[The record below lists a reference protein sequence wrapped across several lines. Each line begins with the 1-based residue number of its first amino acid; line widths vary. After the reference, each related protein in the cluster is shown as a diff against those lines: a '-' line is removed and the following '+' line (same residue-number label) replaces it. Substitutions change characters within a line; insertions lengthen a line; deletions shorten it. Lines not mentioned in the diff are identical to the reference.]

1 MSEVPDNLYYTETH
15 EWLREEPD
23 GSMTVGISDYAQD
36 ALGDV
41 VHVELPE
48 LEAEFVAGEEACVV
62 ESVKAASEL
71 YAPATGVIT
80 EVNEALESRPELVN
94 EDPYGAGWFF
104 RMMPEQA
111 LQESDFLDA
120 DAYEDM
126 IEDD

>member
-1 MSEVPDNLYYTETH
+1 MSGVPDNLYYTETH
-15 EWLREEPD
+15 EWVREEPD
-23 GSMTVGISDYAQD
+23 GSVTVGITDYAQD

-71 YAPATGVIT
+71 YAPATGIVLEI
-80 EVNEALESRPELVN
+80 NETLESRPERVN

-104 RMMPEQA
+104 RLMPEEDLA
-111 LQESDFLDA
+111 ASELLDA
-120 DAYEDM
+120 ASYEDM
-126 IEDD
+126 IEDE

>member
-1 MSEVPDNLYYTETH
+1 MSEVPDNIYYTETH
-15 EWLREEPD
+15 EWVREEPD
-23 GSMTVGISDYAQD
+23 GSITVGISDYAQD

-48 LEAEFVAGEEACVV
+48 PEAEFVAGEEACVV

-71 YAPATGVIT
+71 YAPVTGAVS
-80 EVNEALESRPELVN
+80 EVNETLESRPELVN

-104 RMMPEQA
+104 RLMPEQRLVA
-111 LQESDFLDA
+111 ADLLDA

-126 IEDD
+126 IEDE

>member
-1 MSEVPDNLYYTETH
+1 MTDVPDNLSYTETH

-23 GSMTVGISDYAQD
+23 GSYTVGITDYAQD

-71 YAPATGVIT
+71 YAPVTGTIS
-80 EVNEALESRPELVN
+80 EFNEQLESRPELVN

-104 RMMPEQA
+104 RIIPDQSVSTND
-111 LQESDFLDA
+111 LLDA
-120 DAYEDM
+120 QSYEEM
-126 IEDD
+126 VEDE

>member
-1 MSEVPDNLYYTETH
+1 MTDVPDNLSYTETH

-23 GSMTVGISDYAQD
+23 GSFTVGITDYAQD

-48 LEAEFVAGEEACVV
+48 LEAEFIAAEETCVV

-71 YAPATGVIT
+71 YAPVTGTVT
-80 EVNEALESRPELVN
+80 EINETLESRPELVN

-104 RMMPEQA
+104 RIMPD
-111 LQESDFLDA
+111 ESVSASELLDA
-120 DAYEDM
+120 QSYEEM
-126 IEDD
+126 VEDE

>member
-23 GSMTVGISDYAQD
+23 GSITVGISDYAQD

-48 LEAEFVAGEEACVV
+48 LDAEFAAGEETCVV

-71 YAPATGVIT
+71 YTPATGTIT
-80 EVNEALESRPELVN
+80 EVNEALESKPELVN
-94 EDPYGAGWFF
+94 DDPYGAGWFF
-104 RMMPEQA
+104 RLMPEQA
-111 LQESDFLDA
+111 LQENDFLDA
-120 DAYEDM
+120 TAYEDM
-126 IEDD
+126 IEDE

>member
-15 EWLREEPD
+15 EWVREEPD
-23 GSMTVGISDYAQD
+23 GSVTVGISDYAQD

-48 LEAEFVAGEEACVV
+48 HEAEFVAGEEACVV

-71 YAPATGVIT
+71 YAPITGVIT
-80 EVNEALESRPELVN
+80 EANETLESKPELVN

-104 RMMPEQA
+104 RLVPEQA
-111 LQESDFLDA
+111 LQVGDLLDA
-120 DAYEDM
+120 AAYEDM
-126 IEDD
+126 TEDE